1 MAALSSEG
9 AMTTPLFTF
18 QHSMVPR
25 LASSK
30 KKTDAASSPKS
41 VIPDMHLP
49 SPGSSSSNSKC
60 LPHGLDQSYSTSDG
74 EFSELD
80 YVLDSI
86 GNSQELDKVLYFLR
100 VVGKSRRCFASAF
113 RMWPLLVENPS
124 FRRTR
129 ARVYC
134 CVLTKAMARVYFF
147 FPE

>member
-1 MAALSSEG
+1 MAALSSDG
-9 AMTTPLFTF
+9 AMTTSLFTF

-60 LPHGLDQSYSTSDG
+60 QPRGLDRSYSTSDG

-80 YVLDSI
+80 YALDSI
-86 GNSQELDKVLYFLR
+86 GTSQELDKVLFFLR
-100 VVGKSRRCFASAF
+100 IVGKSCRCFASAF
-113 RMWPLLVENPS
+113 PM
-124 FRRTR
+124 
-129 ARVYC
+129 
-134 CVLTKAMARVYFF
+134 
-147 FPE
+147 